1 MRILP
6 QIKKIQY
13 RCNAFIT
20 KQLRKVNI
28 FQRLNISF
36 LVLLLGAAAFL
47 TFFSFSKYS
56 EEIIFNLERYASM
69 SVQNIQLKVQ
79 DIMQEYENIAIQF
92 YEDGEVL
99 EAVAQNEVQ
108 TDERVDTF
116 QENRYTIE
124 SKLYQM
130 GQGKKYIKS
139 IQLVTPNRQYHMAE
153 ESGYQRGGTIRNLE
167 EFYQSNFYLE
177 AIGRHGYPVWI
188 EDAGQNRTFY
198 ESEQSVYGLADIIT
212 LSVAIYQP
220 ENREFLGVLMMNVD
234 IKAFAEA
241 ARGYETYED
250 GNLFLS
256 GEDGVLTGFNPSIA
270 APSFPAD
277 DNLFQMMQKNKKDVV
292 RTKMSGKDVLLAY
305 ENIPGTDM
313 FSVYIA
319 DMKILLERTGH
330 TRNLCIFVLCG
341 IVIGCFA
348 ISYYVTRSISEP
360 VRRLVKVMGKAGDGK
375 WTVRYQNSGN
385 DEITVLGERF
395 NEMADKTN
403 QLIEQVYLSEI
414 RRQKLQLSWKNAQL
428 DAMLMQI
435 NPHFLYNTLDII
447 RWEAMYEA
455 NGESKVTRMIEQF
468 SKLCRMGMKAGG
480 NTISLKESLEHAE
493 AYLEVINFRH
503 QEKIQFLT
511 EVGETA
517 EKCYVP
523 QFMLQPILENAVV
536 HGFGDG
542 SKGYVVRLSAHVHED
557 ALHIWVEDNGKG
569 MTKDELEKLQDYIRG
584 EADLTKSIGMVNVNQ
599 RIRLFYGEDYGI
611 QIDSQEQVGTEVEI
625 VLPVRVQSENMKKLG
640 KEVEKN
646 DVSGS
651 DCG

>member
-1 MRILP
+1 MKILP
-6 QIKKIQY
+6 QIKKIQ
-13 RCNAFIT
+13 RKCNAFIT
-20 KQLRKVNI
+20 KQLRKVSI

-56 EEIIFNLERYASM
+56 AEIIFNLERYASM

-79 DIMQEYENIAIQF
+79 DILQGYENIAIQF
-92 YEDGEVL
+92 YEDESVL
-99 EAVAQNEVQ
+99 QAVAQNETLSEDQ
-108 TDERVDTF
+108 AETF
-116 QENRYTIE
+116 RENRHTIE
-124 SKLYQM
+124 RKLYDM
-130 GQGKKYIKS
+130 RSGKKYIKN
-139 IQLVTPNRQYHMAE
+139 IELVTPERQYHMVE
-153 ESGYQRGGTIRNLE
+153 ENGYQRGGTIRNLD
-167 EFYQSNFYLE
+167 EFYKSDFYRK
-177 AIGRHGYPVWI
+177 AIERHGYPVWI
-188 EDAGQNRTFY
+188 EEAGQNHTFY

-220 ENREFLGVLMMNVD
+220 DTRAFLGVLTMNVD
-234 IKAFAEA
+234 IKAFASA
-241 ARGYETYED
+241 GRGYETYQD
-250 GNLFLS
+250 GNLFLI
-256 GEDGVLTGFNPSIA
+256 GEDGVLIGFNPNIES
-270 APSFPAD
+270 PSFPANHD
-277 DNLFQMMQKNKKDVV
+277 LFHKMQKNKKDVV
-292 RTKMSGKDVLLAY
+292 RTEINGKDVLLAY
-305 ENIPGTDM
+305 ENIPETDM

-319 DMKILLERTGH
+319 DMRILLERTGH
-330 TRNLCIFVLCG
+330 TRNLCILVLCG

-385 DEITVLGERF
+385 DEITVLGDRF

-493 AYLEVINFRH
+493 VYLEVINFRH

-536 HGFGDG
+536 HGFRDA
-542 SKGYVVRLSAHVHED
+542 SKGYAVQISAHVRED
-557 ALHIWVEDNGKG
+557 ALHIHVEDNGKG
-569 MTKDELEKLQDYIRG
+569 MTKDELEKLQEYIKG
-584 EADLTKSIGMVNVNQ
+584 EADPEKSIGMVNVNQ
-599 RIRLFYGEDYGI
+599 RICLFYGEAYGI
-611 QIDSQEQVGTEVEI
+611 QIDSREQVGTEVKI
-625 VLPVRVQSENMKKLG
+625 ILPVRMQSENMKKLG
-640 KEVEKN
+640 EEVEEN
-646 DVSGS
+646 V
-651 DCG
+651 

>member
-1 MRILP
+1 MKILSKV
-6 QIKKIQY
+6 KKFQY
-13 RCNAFIT
+13 RCNGFIT
-20 KQLRKVNI
+20 KQLRKVSI

-36 LVLLLGAAAFL
+36 LVLLLGAATFL

-56 EEIIFNLERYASM
+56 AEIIFNLERYASM

-79 DIMQEYENIAIQF
+79 DIMQGYENIAIQF
-92 YEDGEVL
+92 YEDEEVL
-99 EAVAQNEVQ
+99 EAVAQNEMQ
-108 TDERVDTF
+108 TDEKGDIFR
-116 QENRYTIE
+116 ENCYAIE

-130 GQGKKYIKS
+130 GQDEKYIKS
-139 IQLVTPNRQYHMAE
+139 IQLVTPNRQYHMVE
-153 ESGYQRGGTIRNLE
+153 ENGYQRGGTIRNLE
-167 EFYQSNFYLE
+167 EFYQSNFYQE
-177 AIGRHGYPVWI
+177 AIARHGYPVWI
-188 EDAGQNRTFY
+188 EDAGQNHTFY

-212 LSVAIYQP
+212 LSIAIYQP
-220 ENREFLGVLMMNVD
+220 ENRELLGVLTMNVD
-234 IKAFAEA
+234 IKAFAAA

-270 APSFPAD
+270 FPSFPTD
-277 DNLFQMMQKNKKDVV
+277 GNLFQMMQKNKKDVIQ
-292 RTKMSGKDVLLAY
+292 MEMDGKNVLIAY
-305 ENIPGTDM
+305 ENIPETDM

-319 DMKILLERTGH
+319 DMKVLLERTRD
-330 TRNLCIFVLCG
+330 TRNLCILVLCG

-385 DEITVLGERF
+385 DEITVLGDRF

-480 NTISLKESLEHAE
+480 NTISLKESLEHA
-493 AYLEVINFRH
+493 AVYLEVINFRH

-511 EVGETA
+511 EVGEVA

-536 HGFGDG
+536 HGFGDS
-542 SKGYVVRLSAHVHED
+542 SKGYAVWLSAHVYENV
-557 ALHIWVEDNGKG
+557 LHILVKDNGRG
-569 MTKDELEKLQDYIRG
+569 MTKDELEKLQNYIRG
-584 EADLTKSIGMVNVNQ
+584 EGDLEKSIGMVNVNQ
-599 RIRLFYGEDYGI
+599 RIRLFYGESYGI
-611 QIDSQEQVGTEVEI
+611 QINSREQVGTEIEI
-625 VLPVRVQSENMKKLG
+625 ILPVRMQSENMKELG
-640 KEVEKN
+640 KEVEEN

-651 DCG
+651 DCR